1 MEAIDESF
9 QGVNIKFFNRL
20 YVGLLDWIGSPRSRK
35 WTGSKS
41 SRNAHTFKD
50 LVGKSR
56 EQIEDT
62 IEAECAI
69 LQDKLRKNHSSPWRF
84 IREIC
89 GMRKT
94 VFNYGAGQS
103 NRKRLAAVKDF
114 FSKIANRGVGD
125 TKVEFDEAKNFEG
138 EIMDLP
144 FTEDE
149 LACAAR
155 RLKRSKAPGL
165 DEIPAKAYISILE
178 ENSLR
183 HLLLGIIN
191 KTLETG
197 PLRIRD

>member
-50 LVGKSR
+50 LVGNSR

-125 TKVEFDEAKNFEG
+125 TKVEFQKKKNPNHSG
-138 EIMDLP
+138 LLRMVTGKPDPSQTDLEVP
-144 FTEDE
+144 RPTSSTSF
-149 LACAAR
+149 
-155 RLKRSKAPGL
+155 RLSKAATTCSCQHAASTNCTSTRL
-165 DEIPAKAYISILE
+165 TQEV
-178 ENSLR
+178 
-183 HLLLGIIN
+183 
-191 KTLETG
+191 
-197 PLRIRD
+197 